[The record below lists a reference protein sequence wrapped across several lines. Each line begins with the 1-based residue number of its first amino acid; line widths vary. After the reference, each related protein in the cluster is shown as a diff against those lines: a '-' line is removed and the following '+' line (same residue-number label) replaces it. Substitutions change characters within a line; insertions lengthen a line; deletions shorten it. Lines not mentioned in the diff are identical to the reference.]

1 MTFDEWFESNCDQY
15 IHDKRLLREAWNV
28 ALESKQE
35 QIDFMQKQNIFLT
48 DMVESSM
55 KRTKDVFEVLAN
67 KST

>member
-1 MTFDEWFESNCDQY
+1 MTFEEWYESVLPTDDVRQS
-15 IHDKRLLREAWNV
+15 LLECWNA

-35 QIDFMQKQNIFLT
+35 QIDFMQKQIIFLT